1 MNGPLRKVSIFIS
14 LLMAALLVN
23 ITWLAVARSEDML
36 KDPRN
41 VRVRDA
47 EFNTNR
53 GAILVGNDAIA
64 MSTPASGTL
73 PWQRTFP
80 QGETYSSVTGWYS
93 YSYGK
98 QELERNWNAEL
109 TGTASSQTFTR
120 LVDLLAGKKPQGA
133 NLNTTLNPK
142 AQAAAVKAL
151 GKQQGAAIAVDYT
164 TGEILALVSTPTYDP
179 NLLASHDTSVERQNW
194 DMLVN
199 DSAEPLKNRAVRE
212 IFPPGSTF
220 KLVTAAAALEA
231 GYNPS
236 STVASPTSYQAPGS
250 SHGIGNSTDC
260 GGTETTLE
268 HALAMSCNT
277 AFAKLGVD
285 LGQTKMLDT
294 AQRFGFNSAPGID
307 LPSSTSKFPTQMDPA
322 YLAQSSI
329 GQYEVAATPLQM
341 LMVASAIANNGVLMK
356 PHVVKSVTGSD
367 LKVIQTIQPEQAGRP
382 ISEGTAKQLKQMME
396 NVVSDGTGSPAQ
408 VRGLTIGGK
417 TGTAQSDPN
426 RPPYAWFVGYA
437 AEPHVAVVAF
447 VQSTSV
453 ERNDISG
460 GKVAAPVFKAVVES
474 LR

>member
-23 ITWLAVARSEDML
+23 ITWLAVARTDAL
-36 KDPRN
+36 TKDPRN
-41 VRVRDA
+41 QRVRDA

-53 GAILVGNDAIA
+53 GAILVGNNAIA
-64 MSTPASGTL
+64 MSSPASGKF

-80 QGETYSSVTGWYS
+80 EGETYSSVTGWYS
-93 YSYGK
+93 YAYGK

-109 TGTASSQTFTR
+109 TGTASSQTMTR
-120 LVDLLAGKKPQGA
+120 LVDLLTGKKPQGA

-142 AQAAAVKAL
+142 AQAAALKAL
-151 GKQQGAAIAVDYT
+151 GKQQGAAIAIDYT

-179 NLLASHDTSVERQNW
+179 NLLASPDPSAEQQNW
-194 DMLVN
+194 NALVDN
-199 DSAEPLKNRAVRE
+199 PEEPLKNRAIRE

-236 STVASPTSYQAPGS
+236 STVASPTNYQAPGS
-250 SHGIGNSTDC
+250 THSIGNSTDC

-285 LGQTKMLDT
+285 LGQDKMLD
-294 AQRFGFNSAPGID
+294 AAKRFGFNSAPGID
-307 LPSSTSKFPTQMDPA
+307 MPAATSKFPETMEPA

-341 LMVASAIANNGVLMK
+341 LMVSSAIANNGVLMK

-367 LKVIQTIQPEQAGRP
+367 LKVIQTFQPEQAGRP
-382 ISEGTAKQLKQMME
+382 ISEATAKQLRQMME
-396 NVVSDGTGSPAQ
+396 NVVDDGTGSPAQ
-408 VRGLTIGGK
+408 VSGLTIGGK

-437 AEPHVAVVAF
+437 TEPHVAVVAF